1 MGTGIQFVIP
11 RLADRRMPVDR
22 GIQKT
27 IGCVSR
33 FIKIVES
40 LLDTIEVLMKIRV
53 VCPQCSSDGQARFF
67 LESIRDDGLYT
78 GKCPVGHD
86 LLVATQTLRH
96 EMLFEIALNAIRDGY
111 FREAITSF
119 TASAERFYEFAIRV
133 FVKAANVSDD
143 VFRIAWKVI
152 SAQSE
157 RQFGAYVF
165 LYVSRY
171 SKTPKILENR
181 LVELRNKVVH
191 KGYLPTKEE
200 AINFGEGVYE
210 LIQRTVQAL
219 RENDLASVNA
229 VLGEHVALVAQGMG
243 TQYPRSFMVTPTA
256 LNITN
261 DISSGYPHFQELLRE
276 ETRV

>member
-1 MGTGIQFVIP
+1 M
-11 RLADRRMPVDR
+11 
-22 GIQKT
+22 
-27 IGCVSR
+27 
-33 FIKIVES
+33 E
-40 LLDTIEVLMKIRV
+40 IRV
-53 VCPQCSSDGQARFF
+53 VCPQCSSNGQARFF

-86 LLVATQTLRH
+86 LLVATQTLRY

-133 FVKAANVSDD
+133 FVKAAEVSDD
-143 VFRIAWKVI
+143 VFKVAWKVI
-152 SAQSE
+152 SSQSE

-171 SKTPKILENR
+171 SKLPKVLENR

-200 AINFGEGVYE
+200 AIDFGEGVYQ
-210 LIQRTVQAL
+210 LIQKTVQTL

-229 VLGEHVALVAQGMG
+229 VLVEHVATISQGMG
-243 TQYPRSFMVTPTA
+243 TRNPRSVMVTPTA
-256 LNITN
+256 LNIIN
-261 DISSGYPHFQELLRE
+261 DISSGYPQFQELLHE
-276 ETRV
+276 GTHI